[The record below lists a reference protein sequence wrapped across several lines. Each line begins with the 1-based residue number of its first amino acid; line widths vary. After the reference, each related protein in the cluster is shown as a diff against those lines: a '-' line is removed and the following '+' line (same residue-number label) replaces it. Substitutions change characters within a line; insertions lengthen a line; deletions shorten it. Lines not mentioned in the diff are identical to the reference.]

1 MRGLSIIG
9 ILLLVLG
16 ALALLV
22 PVPQQEHH
30 GVKIGKTDIGVETEH
45 RDKLPPA
52 VGGILLAGGI
62 AVLVVGSRKG

>member
-1 MRGLSIIG
+1 
-9 ILLLVLG
+9 V
-16 ALALLV
+16 V

-62 AVLVVGSRKG
+62 AALVIGARKS